1 MKAWALEGFGLENL
15 KKVDVPIPEPGAHEV
30 LIQVSAVSL
39 NYRDKMVV
47 EGLYNPELRFP
58 VIQVADTVG
67 RVMQTGTGVSRFQVG
82 DRVVTNYAT
91 RWIDGRPATDEVVH
105 TLGNTINGGLAEYL
119 VLHEDALVF
128 APSYLTDDEASTL
141 PVGAL
146 TAWHAFV
153 KIGGLSSDQ
162 TVLVQG
168 TGGVSI
174 FGLQLASAAGARV
187 IVTSS
192 SDEKLERAKGL
203 GAHDAINYARTPEWH
218 NEALR
223 LTSQQGVDQILEVAA
238 GKSLGQSIEAI
249 RPGGRI
255 AVIGILEGFTSEI
268 PIFPVLQKQVSIQG
282 IVTGSRRMFEE
293 MNAELEKSQI
303 RPVIDTVYSFD
314 DALEAY
320 KHLYRGA
327 FGKIVIRIQQ

>member
-15 KKVDVPIPEPGAHEV
+15 KMVDIPIPKPGTHEV
-30 LIQVSAVSL
+30 LIRVSAVSL
-39 NYRDKMVV
+39 NYRDKLVV

-58 VIQVADTVG
+58 VTQVADTVG
-67 RVMQTGTGVSRFQVG
+67 EVIEIGTGASRFQVG
-82 DRVVTNYAT
+82 DRVISNYAT
-91 RWIDGRPATDEVVH
+91 RWIDGRPAVDEVVH

-119 VLHEDALVF
+119 VLNEDALVL
-128 APSYLTDDEASTL
+128 APTYLTNEEASTL

-146 TAWHAFV
+146 TAWHALV
-153 KIGGLSSDQ
+153 KNGGLSSDQ

-174 FGLQLASAAGARV
+174 FGLQLASLAGARV

-192 SDEKLERAKGL
+192 SDEKLERAKDL
-203 GAHDAINYARTPEWH
+203 GAHDAINYVRKPEWH
-218 NEALR
+218 KEALR
-223 LTSQQGVDQILEVAA
+223 LTSERGVDQILEVAA